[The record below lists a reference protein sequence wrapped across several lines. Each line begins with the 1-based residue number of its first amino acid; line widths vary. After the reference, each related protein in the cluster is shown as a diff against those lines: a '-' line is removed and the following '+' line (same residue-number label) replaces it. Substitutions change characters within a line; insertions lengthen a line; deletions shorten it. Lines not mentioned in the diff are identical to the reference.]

1 MKWIESVWKS
11 FRLLWFTKRQIFD
24 IDNEPSTSVS
34 HTAWGFLY
42 ILEVTDFKQTM
53 FSRTCVRNILLSALF
68 SIRQYVQSDNTCP
81 TYGFRCV
88 SSFPILFQYLVISF
102 FNRLEFKFS
111 CDRWNRKFRPR
122 FEDFMIIIK
131 ASIFTACDQ
140 ARGTNIKKRTT
151 GRHTNTIQ

>member
-1 MKWIESVWKS
+1 MWKS

-34 HTAWGFLY
+34 HTAWGFFVCLRGQRFQWSG
-42 ILEVTDFKQTM
+42 ILEHPSDSVG
-53 FSRTCVRNILLSALF
+53 LYGWG
-68 SIRQYVQSDNTCP
+68 RQYVQSDTTCP

-122 FEDFMIIIK
+122 FEDFMIIMK

-140 ARGTNIKKRTT
+140 ARDNTRTGTQN
-151 GRHTNTIQ
+151 N